1 MITKQ
6 IIIYILKFLGFFCIA
21 YFGTIAIEG
30 LASPVN
36 YYSPFINHY
45 MDYPSWLRASLL
57 SGSKLFASLAGF
69 KSVITDVY
77 HIKIVNG
84 KSVQLVYS
92 CLGVGVM
99 SFWLAFVM
107 ANTGGWLRKTAWII
121 GGMIC
126 IWLINVTR
134 LGLLLVTINKNQSLP
149 FGLDNHT
156 FFNILAY
163 VAIFVLIY
171 FYDRYTKSSVKRLNT
186 DK

>member
-6 IIIYILKFLGFFCIA
+6 VIIYLVKFLGVFCIA

-30 LASPVN
+30 LATPAG
-36 YYSPFINHY
+36 YYSPFVDHY

-57 SGSKLFASLAGF
+57 YGTKVFASLAGF
-69 KSVITDVY
+69 KTVITDAY
-77 HIKIVNG
+77 HIEIVNG

-107 ANTGGWLRKTAWII
+107 ANRGGWLRKTAWII

-126 IWLINVTR
+126 MWLINITR
-134 LGLLLVTINKNQSLP
+134 IGLLLVTINKNQKMP

-163 VAIFVLIY
+163 GAMFVLIY
-171 FYDRYTKSSVKRLNT
+171 FYDRSSKAAERAT
-186 DK
+186 HK